1 MPLQTKEIQFE
12 AERERLREQMEEI
25 AEKQVEW
32 EGDEER
38 AQQLLV
44 QGNELNNRCNI
55 LERMGDEWGVESV
68 TLAGLTAGEINLVE
82 DIVEHNDGVNER
94 DAWVAVGTHDA
105 PYLEHDPDNRPESPG
120 QYRQQVMETVAEV
133 VSLPLAYVRWAE
145 GKISELSHLDEA
157 TGNSYLELVREKQQQ
172 EKSTAENG

>member
-1 MPLQTKEIQFE
+1 MPLQTKEIDFE

-32 EGDEER
+32 SHDDER

-68 TLAGLTAGEINLVE
+68 ALAGLTAGEINRVE
-82 DIVEHNDGVNER
+82 DTVESNNGVRER
-94 DAWVAVGTHDA
+94 DAWVALGTHDA
-105 PYLEHDPDNRPESPG
+105 PYLEHDPEAVAQDAYE
-120 QYRQQVMETVAEV
+120 ETVANV
-133 VSLPLAYVRWAE
+133 VDLPLAYVRWAE

-172 EKSTAENG
+172 EKSTGENG